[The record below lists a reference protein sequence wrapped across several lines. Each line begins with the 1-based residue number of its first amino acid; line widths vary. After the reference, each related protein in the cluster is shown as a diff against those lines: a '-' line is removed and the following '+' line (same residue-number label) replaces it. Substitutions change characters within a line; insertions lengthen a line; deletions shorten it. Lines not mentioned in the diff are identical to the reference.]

1 MVCILTLSMTFNHI
15 LFSITQFFF
24 AEVYIMQISMDS
36 VYTVKIA
43 ELSLHYVEIGVSC
56 YLYLVQRRHIATYIV
71 KCKDNNMF
79 SVYDLLKS

>member
-1 MVCILTLSMTFNHI
+1 
-15 LFSITQFFF
+15 
-24 AEVYIMQISMDS
+24 MDS